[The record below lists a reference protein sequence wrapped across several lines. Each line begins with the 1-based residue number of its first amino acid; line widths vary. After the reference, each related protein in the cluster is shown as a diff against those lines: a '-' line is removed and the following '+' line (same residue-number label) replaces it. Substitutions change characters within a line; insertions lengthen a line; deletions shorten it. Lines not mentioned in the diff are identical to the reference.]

1 MININNYERKNK
13 ADLLVVGSSRM
24 SKMWDF
30 QVSMNPSSSDN

>member
-13 ADLLVVGSSRM
+13 ADLLIVGSSRM

-30 QVSMNPSSSDN
+30 QVSMNSSSSDN